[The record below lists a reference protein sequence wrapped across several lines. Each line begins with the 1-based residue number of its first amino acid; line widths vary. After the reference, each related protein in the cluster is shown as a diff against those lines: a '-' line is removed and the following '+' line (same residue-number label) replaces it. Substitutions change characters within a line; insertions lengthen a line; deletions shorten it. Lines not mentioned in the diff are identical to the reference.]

1 MSYILEALKKSD
13 KDRKREVVPDLSSD
27 HSFSSL
33 RREERKIHFWQ
44 RPIVLILLCLTVSA
58 LFWLLFSDRQQ
69 VKIVAEVDPVVALTP
84 RSVPEKPV
92 VQTPE
97 FKQQINKEVTEVT
110 EVTEVMS
117 EIVAVPEPEKPEEP
131 VVAPVIP
138 LLEELPP
145 DLKATIP
152 QLSFAGPVY
161 ADEGKR
167 RMIMINMRVV
177 REGNMVSPGLVLQ
190 EIEENGVVLRYQEI
204 TFRVRLF

>member
-27 HSFSSL
+27 HSFSSP
-33 RREERKIHFWQ
+33 RREEGKTPFWL

-58 LFWLLFSDRQQ
+58 LFWLLFLGRQQ
-69 VKIVAEVDPVVALTP
+69 VETVEEVDPVVAVTP
-84 RSVPEKPV
+84 MPVPEKPV

-97 FKQQINKEVTEVT
+97 FKQQINK

-131 VVAPVIP
+131 VVAPVVP

-152 QLSFAGPVY
+152 QLSFAGHVY
-161 ADEGKR
+161 AAERKR

-177 REGNMVSPGLVLQ
+177 REGNMVSPGLILQ

-204 TFRVRLF
+204 TFRVHLF